1 MSHCEGIYAGKDCD
15 GAGAGASDRDQESQE
30 TLQVNFAVS

>member
-1 MSHCEGIYAGKDCD
+1 MSHCEGIYAGKDCY
-15 GAGAGASDRDQESQE
+15 GAGARASDRDQESQE

>member
-15 GAGAGASDRDQESQE
+15 GAGAGASDQESQE

>member
-1 MSHCEGIYAGKDCD
+1 MSHCEGIYAGKDCY
-15 GAGAGASDRDQESQE
+15 GAGASDRDQESQE